1 MQKKWISKVIL
12 LSGMGLMMASPVKV
26 FADVVS
32 CPDCVAAIGVNTAA
46 VNGTTSAVQGTTA
59 AVNTAG
65 QSIVAAVNRNTFS
78 TKNQLQSDT
87 DRLIAALA
95 RTGDSIND
103 HVTDIYE
110 QRKIFDAQKSPT
122 ICARQEGMARLALS
136 ESVAS
141 EIKRARG
148 KFAAERSVSVERIA
162 EDQMQRAN
170 ASSMFF
176 CPKWA
181 NEKGICVEV
190 PEEMQSLDIDA
201 SRVLNPDDGVLSE
214 EEALAARLFF
224 QRVTNPFPAP
234 PLPEGF
240 DQNSPRA
247 KTFRELLNVYASYIS
262 LGMQSL
268 NNKISELE
276 APSPGVESSVS
287 MELENA
293 VNSLVAPANLQNNK
307 QTSMMSGDISDMSQM
322 TGLQTK
328 IMWMMYKEMQRQGQ
342 VMGAMQAMM
351 VDEVMKPRIDEARRS
366 AAVQANN

>member
-1 MQKKWISKVIL
+1 MQMKWISKALL
-12 LSGMGLMMASPVKV
+12 LSGLGLTLMVPAQTVR
-26 FADVVS
+26 ADTVY
-32 CPDCVAAIGVNTAA
+32 CPGCEAQIMVNTTA
-46 VNGTTSAVQGTTA
+46 VNGTTSAV
-59 AVNTAG
+59 NSAG

-78 TKNQLQSDT
+78 TKSQLQNDT

-95 RTGDSIND
+95 RTGDAIND
-103 HVTDIYE
+103 HMTDVYE
-110 QRKIFDAQKSPT
+110 QRKIFDSQKSPT

-148 KFAAERSVSVERIA
+148 KFSAERSVSVSRVA

-170 ASSMFF
+170 ASAMFF
-176 CPKWA
+176 CPPSSA
-181 NEKGICVEV
+181 RLGICAEV
-190 PEEMQSLDIDA
+190 REEMQGLDIDA
-201 SRVLNPDDGVLSE
+201 SRVLDPDDGVLSE

-247 KTFRELLNVYASYIS
+247 KTFRELLNIYASYLS
-262 LGMQSL
+262 LAMQSL

-276 APSPGVESSVS
+276 APAPGENTSVH
-287 MELENA
+287 MELKNA
-293 VNSLVAPANLQNNK
+293 VNSLVAPASLQNNK
-307 QTSMMSGDISDMSQM
+307 QTSMMSGDISDMAQM

-328 IMWMMYKEMQRQGQ
+328 IMWMMYEEMQRQGQ

-351 VDEVMKPRIDEARRS
+351 ADEIMKPRIDEARRA
-366 AAVQANN
+366 AAVQADN